1 MGYSLQYCL
10 NECGNAVPGNECD
23 WEDGVCD
30 ACRERREDEAKG
42 ETMAGWTPKDT
53 EALLDESHAYAEWA
67 AELTEGG
74 SAGTSEDARLA
85 ELFARAAAHIEA
97 LEARVAE
104 LEGPCSFCLETPG
117 HGASKPICDGCAQLA
132 TDQAKTSRGLVERI
146 ATLEADQER
155 LIEAIGCA
163 DYGDHGRKLVGSVDE
178 AVGRAER
185 TSRDYGN
192 AIDRIATLEA
202 ERANAI
208 PRAVLVGSLRKRLRQ
223 ATAPGGA
230 SCSSDMRR
238 DAIAETL
245 RGLIREIE
253 RGEWPG
259 EGER

>member
-30 ACRERREDEAKG
+30 ACRERREDAAKG

-146 ATLEADQER
+146 AALEADQER
-155 LIEAIGCA
+155 LIEA
-163 DYGDHGRKLVGSVDE
+163 
-178 AVGRAER
+178 
-185 TSRDYGN
+185 
-192 AIDRIATLEA
+192 
-202 ERANAI
+202 ERADAI

>member
-1 MGYSLQYCL
+1 MGYSLQYCE
-10 NECGNAVPGNECD
+10 NGCGNAVPGNECD

-104 LEGPCSFCLETPG
+104 LEGPCSFYLETPG

-146 ATLEADQER
+146 AALEADQER
-155 LIEAIGCA
+155 LI
-163 DYGDHGRKLVGSVDE
+163 
-178 AVGRAER
+178 
-185 TSRDYGN
+185 
-192 AIDRIATLEA
+192 EA

>member
-1 MGYSLQYCL
+1 MGYSLQYCT

-104 LEGPCSFCLETPG
+104 LEAPAGYADLGS
-117 HGASKPICDGCAQLA
+117 HASDL
-132 TDQAKTSRGLVERI
+132 REL
-146 ATLEADQER
+146 
-155 LIEAIGCA
+155 
-163 DYGDHGRKLVGSVDE
+163 
-178 AVGRAER
+178 RACQ
-185 TSRDYGN
+185 G
-192 AIDRIATLEA
+192 RIATLEA
-202 ERANAI
+202 ELADTI

-223 ATAPGGA
+223 ATAPGAA